1 MRRRV
6 LAADLVYLVIS
17 SGGGFFFTVAFTLSA
32 LYRIREAGL
41 SPLQLV
47 LLGTA
52 LEGAVLLFEV
62 PTGVVADIYSRRLSV
77 IIGYALIGVG
87 ITLEGAIPRFET
99 ILIAQMIWGIGVTFT
114 SGAETAWIADEI
126 GEDRAGRLFLR
137 AAQLGQAGAVV
148 GIVVSVAL
156 ASVHLALPMLIAG
169 PLFLAMAGFLVIA
182 MPEHGFRPLPRG
194 ERTTWQTGLHT
205 AQSGFRDVR
214 RHHILGTIFL
224 IIAISGA
231 ASEAFDRLWELQLLD
246 VSDFPSFGDL
256 GDPVWFGLV
265 DIGSLL
271 ISIVA
276 AEIVRRR
283 LNLGDVRAVARML
296 LIFNTGLVA
305 AVMLFGLAWG
315 FTSAVGAYWAV
326 LLFRRLNGPLQAAWI
341 NRGLDPATRATVI
354 SLGNQSDALGQVA
367 GGPVLGAIA
376 SGVSVRAA
384 LLTAGVILSP
394 VMFLYGRTLRRG
406 AADPVLAVPEPA
418 VE

>member
-6 LAADLVYLVIS
+6 VAADLVYLVVAG
-17 SGGGFFFTVAFTLSA
+17 GGGFFFTVAFTLSA

-41 SPLQLV
+41 SPLQLI

-99 ILIAQMIWGIGVTFT
+99 ILFAQMLWGIGFTFT
-114 SGAETAWIADEI
+114 SGAETAWLADEV
-126 GEDRAGRLFLR
+126 GEERAGQLFLR
-137 AAQLGQAGAVV
+137 SSQLGQIGAVI
-148 GIVVSVAL
+148 GIGGSVAL

-169 PLFLAMAGFLVIA
+169 PLFLAMAGFLVLA
-182 MPEHGFRPLPRG
+182 MPERGFRPVPRG
-194 ERTTWQTGLHT
+194 ERTTWQAGLHT
-205 AQSGFRDVR
+205 ARGGLQAVR

-246 VSDFPSFGDL
+246 VSGFPSVGGF

-265 DIGSLL
+265 NIGSLL

-296 LIFNTGLVA
+296 LVFNTGLVA
-305 AVMLFGLAWG
+305 AVLLFGLAWG
-315 FTSAVGAYWAV
+315 FASAVGAYWAV
-326 LLFRRLNGPLQAAWI
+326 LLFRRLNDPLQATWI
-341 NRGLDPATRATVI
+341 NRGLDPATRATVL
-354 SLGNQSDALGQVA
+354 SLGSQCDALGQVA
-367 GGPVLGAIA
+367 GGPVLGAVA
-376 SGVSVRAA
+376 SGVSIRAA

-406 AADPVLAVPEPA
+406 TAEPVLAVPEPA

>member
-6 LAADLVYLVIS
+6 LAADLVYLVIAG
-17 SGGGFFFTVAFTLSA
+17 GGGFFFTVAFTLSA

-77 IIGYALIGVG
+77 IIGYVLIGAG

-99 ILIAQMIWGIGVTFT
+99 ILIAQMIWGIGFTFT
-114 SGAETAWIADEI
+114 SGAESAWLADEV
-126 GEDRAGRLFLR
+126 GEERAGQLFLR
-137 AAQLGQAGAVV
+137 SAQLGQIGAVV
-148 GIVVSVAL
+148 GIVGSVIL
-156 ASVHLALPMLIAG
+156 ASGNLALPMLVAG
-169 PLFLAMAGFLVIA
+169 PCFIAMAAFMVIA

-205 AQSGFRDVR
+205 AQTGLRAVR
-214 RHHILGTIFL
+214 VHPILGTIFL

-231 ASEAFDRLWELQLLD
+231 ASEAFDRLWELQLLN
-246 VSDFPSFGDL
+246 VSDFPSIGDL
-256 GDPVWFGLV
+256 GVPVWFGLI

-283 LNLGDVRAVARML
+283 LNIGDVRAVARML

-315 FTSAVGAYWAV
+315 FASAVGTYWAV
-326 LLFRRLNGPLQAAWI
+326 LLFRRLNDPLQAAWI
-341 NRGLDPATRATVI
+341 NRGLDPATRATVL
-354 SLGNQSDALGQVA
+354 SLGSQSDALGQVT

-376 SGVSVRAA
+376 TGVSIRAA
-384 LLTAGVILSP
+384 LLTAGVVLSP
-394 VMFLYGRTLRRG
+394 VMLLYGRTLRRG
-406 AADPVLAVPEPA
+406 ATDQVLAVPDPA